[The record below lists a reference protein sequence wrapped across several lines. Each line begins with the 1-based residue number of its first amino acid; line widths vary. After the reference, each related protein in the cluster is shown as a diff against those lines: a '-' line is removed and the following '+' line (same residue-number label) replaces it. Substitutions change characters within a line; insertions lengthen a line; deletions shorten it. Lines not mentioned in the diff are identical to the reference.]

1 MAAPG
6 QVSAATCHLT
16 QSGER
21 ERGTD
26 EAGAHNAGMGTGSAR
41 RDDVSGANIATAEI
55 LACTAMGRSP
65 AANPALATP
74 PPTWPTPPPLAV
86 APPVPTLTAAGTDA
100 RRQ

>member
-1 MAAPG
+1 MARKPPALALELTRWQFPG
-6 QVSAATCHLT
+6 RVSAATCHLT

-55 LACTAMGRSP
+55 PLAYTAMGRI
-65 AANPALATP
+65 T
-74 PPTWPTPPPLAV
+74 
-86 APPVPTLTAAGTDA
+86 G
-100 RRQ
+100 R